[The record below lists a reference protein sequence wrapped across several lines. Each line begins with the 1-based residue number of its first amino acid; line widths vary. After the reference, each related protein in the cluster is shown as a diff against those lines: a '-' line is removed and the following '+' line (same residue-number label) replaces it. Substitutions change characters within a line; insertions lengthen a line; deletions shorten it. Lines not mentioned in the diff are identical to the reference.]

1 MSEETY
7 EKPLVLVVDDD
18 EDIRTY
24 LAALIRG
31 DAETVEA
38 ADGDKGISIAK
49 SRQPDL
55 ILLDLMMPGTDG
67 YQVCKALKN
76 NSATRHIPIVFI
88 TAQADRAFEAAAIK
102 MGAIDYIVK
111 PFDTDIVSAKIRNY
125 LSLLNQGERLP
136 GAIRGGASR
145 LILPIAAAVLV
156 AGLVVYTGVRLLTED
171 GSQEYAEQAA
181 APEGP
186 QKQAAV
192 RAPAVQVTPPKT
204 AQPAPPL
211 PVTRTPTA
219 NTPTAVTGS
228 RVEVETA
235 ARPGRLDTT
244 QEQVAMTDTKQTRAP
259 GRYHWV
265 RQASCGVVPLVEW
278 WQNVTPSSMALYV
291 DRHHNGEWEPY
302 VTKWQ
307 KHLIR
312 TENTLAKNGAMQA
325 PNDTILKGPELREF
339 VAKLRK
345 RVDVVECLARARERL
360 GSTRP

>member
-7 EKPLVLVVDDD
+7 KKPLVLIVDDD

-24 LAALIRG
+24 LAALISA

-38 ADGDKGISIAK
+38 ADGDKGISLAK

-76 NSATRHIPIVFI
+76 NSATRHIPSFFI

-102 MGAIDYIVK
+102 MGAIDYVVK

-125 LSLLNQGERLP
+125 LTMLNQGERLP
-136 GAIRGGASR
+136 GAIRGGSR
-145 LILPIAAAVLV
+145 RLVLPVAAAVLV
-156 AGLVVYTGVRLLTED
+156 AGLAVYAGVQLLPEN
-171 GSQEYAEQAA
+171 GAQEYSEQAA
-181 APEGP
+181 RSG
-186 QKQAAV
+186 K
-192 RAPAVQVTPPKT
+192 
-204 AQPAPPL
+204 
-211 PVTRTPTA
+211 
-219 NTPTAVTGS
+219 
-228 RVEVETA
+228 
-235 ARPGRLDTT
+235 LDLT
-244 QEQVAMTDTKQTRAP
+244 QEQVAVTDLKHARAP

-278 WQNVTPSSMALYV
+278 WQNITPSSMALYV
-291 DRHHNGEWEPY
+291 DRHHNEQWEPY

-312 TENTLAKNGAMQA
+312 TENTLAKNGAMKA
-325 PNDTILKGPELREF
+325 PNDTILKGPALREF

-360 GSTRP
+360 VSTAQ